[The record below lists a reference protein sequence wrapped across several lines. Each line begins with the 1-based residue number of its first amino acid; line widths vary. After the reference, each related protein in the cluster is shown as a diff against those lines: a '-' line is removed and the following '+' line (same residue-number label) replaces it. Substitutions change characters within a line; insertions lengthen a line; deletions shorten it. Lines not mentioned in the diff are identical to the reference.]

1 MKITAGRS
9 LPSQI
14 ANPYLMN
21 EICDATVGKHNVW
34 KNGRSS
40 STCTAKKKK
49 VRQPV
54 ATAAAMRSSDPPMA
68 KKVNHEMDEM
78 FGDVRVDSY
87 YWLRD
92 DSRSDPDV
100 LSYLQQENDYTDFL
114 MSDIVP
120 EATINVLVFV
130 YSDKYPGSNGGF
142 WGLPKG
148 WGPGVY
154 FLLGYLDNFML
165 LPRTKHLEDQIYA
178 EIRGRIKEDDISA
191 PIRRGP
197 YHYYERTLEG
207 KEYIQHC
214 RCLVSDNGAPPSIY
228 DVLPTGPDAPPEHV
242 ILDENVKAQGHAF
255 YSIGA
260 FEVSP
265 NNKLVAYA
273 EDTKGDEIYHVYIID
288 AETGTCVGK
297 PLVGVKSNIEW
308 AGDDALLYVTM
319 DATLRP
325 EKVSPNNK
333 LVAYAEDT
341 KGDEIYHVY
350 VIDAETGT
358 CLGKPLVGVT
368 SNIEWAGDD
377 ALLYVTMDATLR
389 PEKAKPVVEEVKDE
403 TTEATDA
410 PADPAPAEQALEVKT
425 EAAEATDVVTMVT
438 IKAVKARQ
446 IFDSRG
452 NPTVEVDVICNDGP
466 FARADVP
473 SGASTGVYEA
483 LELRDGGSDYLGKGV
498 LKAVNNVNSIIEPA
512 LIGKEPTEQTKIDN
526 FMVQELDGTV
536 NEWGCVKI
544 QDIQLFNDHLV
555 VYEREKGLPKVTI
568 YGLPPIGEP
577 LERLQGGQA
586 VDFIDPVYSV
596 DPSESQFSSS
606 ILRFF
611 YSSLTTPDSVYDYDM
626 NTGISVLK
634 KIETVLGGFDALN
647 YVTERQWATAPDGTQ
662 IPISI
667 VYQRNIVKLDGSD
680 PLLLSGYGSYEYC
693 LDPDFKASRLSLL
706 DRGFIYAIAHI
717 RGGGEM
723 GRQWYEDGKL
733 LKKQNTFTDF
743 IACAEYLIEKSY
755 CAKENLCIEGG
766 SAGGLLIGAA
776 LNMRPDLFK
785 VAVAE
790 VPFVD
795 VLTTMLD
802 PTIPLTTS
810 EWEWHYIYWNLIF
823 NLEDWSWRL
832 ILKDTRVMYSEP
844 AKFVAKLRDMKTDD
858 NMLLFKCEFGAG
870 HSSKSGRFEKLQEDA
885 FIFAFIMKALN
896 MVPPISS
903 EEAGNEEGEGNTEEQ
918 EASNGEEDQVS
929 NVEAEARE
937 ENEEVEDKEEN
948 EQKEEEDEG
957 TESKEKEE
965 NNEERDEEEHNK
977 PMGQH
982 HDSILWLNNASASRI

>member
-1 MKITAGRS
+1 MDLKWPDDGVQGRICAPKSKCIDTQTAF
-9 LPSQI
+9 L
-14 ANPYLMN
+14 
-21 EICDATVGKHNVW
+21 VW
-34 KNGRSS
+34 ISHHYPHPQSS
-40 STCTAKKKK
+40 STAKEKKA
-49 VRQPV
+49 RQPI

-114 MSDIVP
+114 MS
-120 EATINVLVFV
+120 
-130 YSDKYPGSNGGF
+130 G
-142 WGLPKG
+142 
-148 WGPGVY
+148 
-154 FLLGYLDNFML
+154 
-165 LPRTKHLEDQIYA
+165 TKHLEDQIYA

-260 FEVSP
+260 F
-265 NNKLVAYA
+265 
-273 EDTKGDEIYHVYIID
+273 
-288 AETGTCVGK
+288 
-297 PLVGVKSNIEW
+297 
-308 AGDDALLYVTM
+308 
-319 DATLRP
+319 
-325 EKVSPNNK
+325 KVSPNNK

-389 PEKAKPVVEEVKDE
+389 PEKVWLHNLGMEQSNDLCLYHEKDDMFSIGVEASESKKFLFIASESKTTTFVFYFDISKPENGLMQLTPRLDGIDTSV
-403 TTEATDA
+403 
-410 PADPAPAEQALEVKT
+410 
-425 EAAEATDVVTMVT
+425 
-438 IKAVKARQ
+438 
-446 IFDSRG
+446 SHRG
-452 NPTVEVDVICNDGP
+452 NHFFIKRRSDQFFNSELLACPLDNISATSVLLPHRESVMV
-466 FARADVP
+466 
-473 SGASTGVYEA
+473 SSLGATTLCIMLKKEMIIA
-483 LELRDGGSDYLGKGV
+483 LPL
-498 LKAVNNVNSIIEPA
+498 
-512 LIGKEPTEQTKIDN
+512 
-526 FMVQELDGTV
+526 
-536 NEWGCVKI
+536 VKI

-577 LERLQGGQA
+577 LERLQGGWA

-611 YSSLTTPDSVYDYDM
+611 YSSLRTPHSVYDYDM
-626 NTGISVLK
+626 NTGVSVLK

-680 PLLLSGYGSYEYC
+680 LLLLYGYGSYEYC
-693 LDPDFKASRLSLL
+693 LDPGFKASRLSLL

-743 IACAEYLIEKSY
+743 IACAEYLIEKRY
-755 CAKENLCIEGG
+755 CAKENLCIEGR
-766 SAGGLLIGAA
+766 SAGGLLVGAA

-785 VAVAE
+785 VAVAG

-810 EWEWHYIYWNLIF
+810 EWEEWGDPRKEEFYFYMKSYSPVDNIKAQNYPA
-823 NLEDWSWRL
+823 
-832 ILKDTRVMYSEP
+832 ILVTAGFHDTRVMYSEP

-896 MVPPISS
+896 MVPPISL
-903 EEAGNEEGEGNTEEQ
+903 GEN
-918 EASNGEEDQVS
+918 
-929 NVEAEARE
+929 
-937 ENEEVEDKEEN
+937 
-948 EQKEEEDEG
+948 
-957 TESKEKEE
+957 
-965 NNEERDEEEHNK
+965 
-977 PMGQH
+977 
-982 HDSILWLNNASASRI
+982 

>member
-1 MKITAGRS
+1 
-9 LPSQI
+9 
-14 ANPYLMN
+14 
-21 EICDATVGKHNVW
+21 
-34 KNGRSS
+34 
-40 STCTAKKKK
+40 
-49 VRQPV
+49 
-54 ATAAAMRSSDPPMA
+54 MRSSDPPMA
-68 KKVNHEMDEM
+68 KKVNHEMDEL

-92 DSRSDPDV
+92 DSRSDPVV

-114 MSDIVP
+114 MS
-120 EATINVLVFV
+120 
-130 YSDKYPGSNGGF
+130 G
-142 WGLPKG
+142 
-148 WGPGVY
+148 
-154 FLLGYLDNFML
+154 
-165 LPRTKHLEDQIYA
+165 TKHLEDQIYA

-260 FEVSP
+260 F
-265 NNKLVAYA
+265 
-273 EDTKGDEIYHVYIID
+273 
-288 AETGTCVGK
+288 
-297 PLVGVKSNIEW
+297 
-308 AGDDALLYVTM
+308 
-319 DATLRP
+319 
-325 EKVSPNNK
+325 KVSPNNK

-389 PEKAKPVVEEVKDE
+389 PEKVWLHNLGMEQSNDLCLYHEKDDMFSIGVEASESKKFLFIASESKTTTFVFYFDISKPENGLMQLTPRLDGIDTSV
-403 TTEATDA
+403 
-410 PADPAPAEQALEVKT
+410 
-425 EAAEATDVVTMVT
+425 
-438 IKAVKARQ
+438 
-446 IFDSRG
+446 SHRG
-452 NPTVEVDVICNDGP
+452 NHFFIKRRSDQFFN
-466 FARADVP
+466 
-473 SGASTGVYEA
+473 S
-483 LELRDGGSDYLGKGV
+483 ELLACPLDNISATSV
-498 LKAVNNVNSIIEPA
+498 LLPHRES
-512 LIGKEPTEQTKIDN
+512 
-526 FMVQELDGTV
+526 
-536 NEWGCVKI
+536 VKI

-577 LERLQGGQA
+577 LERLQGGRA

-611 YSSLTTPDSVYDYDM
+611 YSSLRTPHSVYDYDM
-626 NTGISVLK
+626 NTGVSVLK
-634 KIETVLGGFDALN
+634 KIET
-647 YVTERQWATAPDGTQ
+647 
-662 IPISI
+662 
-667 VYQRNIVKLDGSD
+667 
-680 PLLLSGYGSYEYC
+680 YC
-693 LDPDFKASRLSLL
+693 LDPGFKASRLSLL

-733 LKKQNTFTDF
+733 LKKQSTFTDF
-743 IACAEYLIEKSY
+743 IACAEYLIEKRY
-755 CAKENLCIEGG
+755 CAKENLCIEGR
-766 SAGGLLIGAA
+766 SAGGLLVGAA

-785 VAVAE
+785 VAVAG

-810 EWEWHYIYWNLIF
+810 EWEEWGDPRKEEFYFYMKSYSPVDNIKAQNYPA
-823 NLEDWSWRL
+823 
-832 ILKDTRVMYSEP
+832 ILVTAGFHDTRVMYSEP

-870 HSSKSGRFEKLQEDA
+870 HSSKSGRHLLLKIIRGLWFGGNRGFLACFSLGSNCSLTGLRGRVVDSTDTSRKSRRDKRKQDRARLEVLTDEVT
-885 FIFAFIMKALN
+885 INLN
-896 MVPPISS
+896 VLRSFTENSVM
-903 EEAGNEEGEGNTEEQ
+903 GNLNST
-918 EASNGEEDQVS
+918 VVVT
-929 NVEAEARE
+929 VER
-937 ENEEVEDKEEN
+937 
-948 EQKEEEDEG
+948 G
-957 TESKEKEE
+957 W
-965 NNEERDEEEHNK
+965 R
-977 PMGQH
+977 G
-982 HDSILWLNNASASRI
+982 LRNA